1 MAPLPSRDL
10 WVPTAWAARHFPPL
24 MQQRASANRAVIVRA
39 VPISLSRRLYLS
51 ERMKGASDDSA
62 RDSMK
67 VKKSKAWM
75 NRLARR
81 GTLGSKE
88 VSVVVLVVL
97 GCVMCRLAVRDVVY
111 C

>member
-1 MAPLPSRDL
+1 
-10 WVPTAWAARHFPPL
+10 

-39 VPISLSRRLYLS
+39 VPISLSRRASAGLYVSDGVIDCCLDCLYLS